1 MAQIL
6 DGKKIAEEIKQ
17 EVAKEVEELKD
28 KKEITPCLKVILVG
42 DNPASQIYVRNKEK
56 TSKMVGIDS
65 ETIELDKSIS
75 QNELLDIIA
84 KFNKNPNIDGIL
96 VQLPLPDQINQQ
108 EIIESVNP
116 DKDVDGFHP
125 MNIGRLLIGQE
136 CFLPCTP
143 AGIMEIL
150 KRSNIPI
157 KGKRAVILGRSVI
170 VGKPIALLLMQ
181 EHATIT
187 ICHSRTVVLPKVASE
202 GDILVAAIGRPAMVT
217 EEYIKPGA
225 TVIDVGI
232 SRVEELDKVKDYFGD
247 NPKKMASFEK
257 RGNVLVGD
265 VHPRRVM
272 PVAGAIT
279 PVPGGVGPLTIAML
293 LKNTIK
299 AARNRS

>member
-17 EVAKEVEELKD
+17 EVVEEVEELKN
-28 KKEITPCLKVILVG
+28 KKGITPCLKVILVG

-56 TSKMVGIDS
+56 TSKLVGIDS
-65 ETIELDKSIS
+65 ETIELDKSTS
-75 QNELLDIIA
+75 QNKLLDIID
-84 KFNKNPNIDGIL
+84 KFNKDTTVDGIL
-96 VQLPLPDQINQQ
+96 VQLPLPDHMNQQ
-108 EIIESVNP
+108 EVIESVNP

-125 MNIGRLLIGQE
+125 INIGRLLIGQE

-150 KRSNIPI
+150 KRSKIPI
-157 KGKRAVILGRSVI
+157 KGKRAVIIGRSVI
-170 VGKPIALLLMQ
+170 VGKPVALLLMQ
-181 EHATIT
+181 QHATIT
-187 ICHSRTVVLPKVASE
+187 ICHSRTIDLPKVASE
-202 GDILVAAIGRPAMVT
+202 GDILIAAIGRQAMIT
-217 EEYIKPGA
+217 EEYVKPGA

-232 SRVEELDKVKDYFGD
+232 SRVEDLDKVKDYFGN
-247 NPKKMASFEK
+247 NPKKMAAFDK
-257 RGNVLVGD
+257 RGSVLVGD

-293 LKNTIK
+293 LKNTLK
-299 AARNRS
+299 SARNRA